1 MEAYGHG
8 AALLAGP
15 GDVGSVSRLIV
26 PTGAELDRDRQRS
39 DSSRDVADRPLD
51 EMRILQH
58 GGAGAVAADLLHRA
72 AHVDIDGV
80 DGAVILDGD
89 AGARGEHLGIV
100 SEDLDGERPLRRGPL
115 EIAERLIAAVHEAVA
130 ADHLRVRDG
139 GAHLPAEQPER
150 PVRHARERR
159 EEIPIR

>member
-1 MEAYGHG
+1 GDPHRFLGAPDQVPVGASAVHLRARPRMEAYGHG

-39 DSSRDVADRPLD
+39 DSSRDVADRPRD

-72 AHVDIDGV
+72 A
-80 DGAVILDGD
+80 
-89 AGARGEHLGIV
+89 
-100 SEDLDGERPLRRGPL
+100 
-115 EIAERLIAAVHEAVA
+115 
-130 ADHLRVRDG
+130 
-139 GAHLPAEQPER
+139 
-150 PVRHARERR
+150 
-159 EEIPIR
+159 